1 MKKVLIILIVIIIG
15 IFSYTQLQLNSKQE
29 KEDLKVQEAL
39 KNEAEVFIKAK
50 EQLLENDYEYDER
63 LKEAEIEL
71 NSSTTPEEAAKATDK
86 FYEIIVDLDIDEGIF
101 APIEDS
107 YRKAVIGRESFK

>member
-1 MKKVLIILIVIIIG
+1 MLPSFWRCTMKKVLIALIVIIIG

-50 EQLLENDYEYDER
+50 E
-63 LKEAEIEL
+63 
-71 NSSTTPEEAAKATDK
+71 
-86 FYEIIVDLDIDEGIF
+86 F
-101 APIEDS
+101 S
-107 YRKAVIGRESFK
+107 YQYW